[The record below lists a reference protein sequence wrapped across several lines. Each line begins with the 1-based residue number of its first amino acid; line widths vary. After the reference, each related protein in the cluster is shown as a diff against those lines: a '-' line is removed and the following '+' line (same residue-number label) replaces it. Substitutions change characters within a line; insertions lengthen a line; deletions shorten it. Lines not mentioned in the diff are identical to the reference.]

1 MKKILAGLMLMAS
14 VGSAHA
20 VLTSTQALSFNP
32 CFPGGLCAFTQ
43 KFRPSSVAA
52 GQAFSDIYTFT
63 FNAGDFVP
71 ATTLTAGEATAT
83 ISLAWPLPLNANT
96 ADGFFSQV
104 NFYHDLGAVGAGGGD
119 VLIGTSLLAGPVA
132 FPEAVLTS
140 GQNYYLEI
148 QGTYNASPAN
158 TFTRYDVSAQI
169 TAVPEPSE
177 WALMLSG
184 LGLMGFVARRRRAV
198 SEAA

>member
-1 MKKILAGLMLMAS
+1 M
-14 VGSAHA
+14 
-20 VLTSTQALSFNP
+20 
-32 CFPGGLCAFTQ
+32 
-43 KFRPSSVAA
+43 
-52 GQAFSDIYTFT
+52 
-63 FNAGDFVP
+63 
-71 ATTLTAGEATAT
+71 
-83 ISLAWPLPLNANT
+83 
-96 ADGFFSQV
+96 
-104 NFYHDLGAVGAGGGD
+104 
-119 VLIGTSLLAGPVA
+119 LIGTSLLAGPVA